1 MVADISKHKTEA
13 NARKTASDGVE
24 RAMNTD
30 TDSNSEDTLN
40 GVTAAETG
48 SHAALKPSENIKF
61 LEEQLGIDLGG
72 WQSPTATVPSRHDR
86 EKQFSAK
93 QKQSFV
99 SQQSTQQVP
108 IQQQYQITDAYVYG
122 DSTNI
127 SSSVSNNVIQ
137 SNDIPNSIVN
147 AVEQNKNAAIDN
159 NGTNNSDSDNQQMP
173 SHENNKIKDDK
184 DNHSDNAI
192 VPEEH
197 IRAFQN
203 YGEYAKEIRN
213 AVKNAPH
220 NAKVRMRWIG
230 IITVAVIAVGIG
242 AASVIIP
249 ANAESDRRSTVSAIK
264 AYAKNDKM
272 KPSVSGF
279 TKYADDNG
287 IARGTDLEI
296 SEWHEKT
303 KKLGTSSIS
312 VSTNGTIQNV
322 SYRLDDA
329 TVNAKI
335 NVKDDGK
342 KSVKSLSIK
351 LDKDA
356 ALSDGVKNGTP
367 TETDGMNM
375 KKVHLVKASDGD
387 VNLIKGFSFHIPDG
401 FAESYKSD
409 IDDGAS
415 TIDRKYAME
424 NNGEINVSTAAADAH
439 PESIQ
444 NKRQAEILRN
454 AWNKTVSA
462 SASTSGRQA
471 DSDTQF
477 AGYTIDFGHGAFGYV
492 SEYATSSQDGTSRKL
507 EARILVTVGDKKA
520 TITYTRD
527 GNSDA
532 VPIDEIMKMIR
543 TNEKK

>member
-1 MVADISKHKTEA
+1 MVADISKHGTGTNA
-13 NARKTASDGVE
+13 NASKTASDGVE
-24 RAMNTD
+24 RAMSANA
-30 TDSNSEDTLN
+30 DSNSERALN

-72 WQSPTATVPSRHDR
+72 WQSPTATVPSRRDR
-86 EKQFSAK
+86 EKQGSAK
-93 QKQSFV
+93 QNQSFI
-99 SQQSTQQVP
+99 SQPSTQQVSM
-108 IQQQYQITDAYVYG
+108 QYPITDTDVYG

-127 SSSVSNNVIQ
+127 SSSVSNNVIS
-137 SNDIPNSIVN
+137 SNSTPNSIAN
-147 AVEQNKNAAIDN
+147 AVEQDKNAAIDN
-159 NGTNNSDSDNQQMP
+159 DGTNNSDSGNQQMP

-296 SEWHEKT
+296 SEWREKT
-303 KKLGTSSIS
+303 KKLDTSSIS
-312 VSTNGTIQNV
+312 VSADGTIQNV

-335 NVKDDGK
+335 NVKDNGK

-351 LDKDA
+351 LDKNA

-367 TETDGMNM
+367 VETDGMSM
-375 KKVHLVKASDGD
+375 KKANLVKASNGD
-387 VNLIKGFSFHIPDG
+387 INLIKGFSFHIPDG

-424 NNGEINVSTAAADAH
+424 NNGEISVSTAAADAH

-444 NKRQAEILRN
+444 NQRQAEILRN

-492 SEYATSSQDGTSRKL
+492 SEYATSGQDGTSRKL
-507 EARILVTVGDKKA
+507 EARILVTAGDKKA

-527 GNSDA
+527 GNSDS

-543 TNEKK
+543 TNGKK